1 MNRKS
6 CYKESLMSP
15 GKLPR
20 VLAFASLLC
29 GGCLVEPSPN
39 APPTNAGA
47 AGNENRAVV
56 EASPT
61 PERRPSP
68 EGSPS
73 PEASPTPSGV
83 GEAGGKLGSYMRAAA
98 ADLVPEQREA
108 LGRVNTDAR
117 RLPALRGYLRAGR
130 EAMSRWAWSRERIE
144 SYEKSPEYAAA
155 LAEIEKVRREFEGA
169 NPGYT
174 LRVNTQVRSLDEQLS
189 KWNEN
194 DSVARAGEELLQS
207 AREELAGPSYA
218 EAPDAADLQRFDRFL
233 RDTTTRVTPTLAVPG
248 LSPHGQSRAFD
259 FQVMR
264 GAQLIAGPS
273 SPGAWDSAGW
283 TEKVRAAVTRASTKF
298 TGPLA
303 SPREPWHY
311 DYRP

>member
-1 MNRKS
+1 
-6 CYKESLMSP
+6 MSP
-15 GKLPR
+15 GKLAR
-20 VLAFASLLC
+20 VLLLAPVFF

-39 APPTNAGA
+39 APTTNAGA

-56 EASPT
+56 ETSPT
-61 PERRPSP
+61 P

-73 PEASPTPSGV
+73 PESPDSLPGIAEAS
-83 GEAGGKLGSYMRAAA
+83 GKLERYVLAAA
-98 ADLVPEQREA
+98 ADLAPEQGEA
-108 LGRVNTDAR
+108 LRRVDTDAR
-117 RLPALRGYLRAGR
+117 RVLALRGYLRAGR

-155 LAEIEKVRREFEGA
+155 LAEIEKVRHEFENA

-174 LRVNTQVRSLDEQLS
+174 LHVNSQVRSLDEQLK
-189 KWNEN
+189 KWDEN
-194 DSVARAGEELLQS
+194 DSVARAGEELLGRV
-207 AREELAGPSYA
+207 REELSGSSYA
-218 EAPDAADLQRFDRFL
+218 EAPTASDVQRFERFL
-233 RDTTTRVTPTLAVPG
+233 RGTPTRMTPTLAVPG

-264 GAQLIAGPS
+264 GSQLIAGPS
-273 SPGAWDSAGW
+273 SPGAWDKEGW
-283 TEKVRAAVTRASTKF
+283 TEKVRDAVARASTKF
-298 TGPLA
+298 SGPLA

>member
-1 MNRKS
+1 
-6 CYKESLMSP
+6 MSP
-15 GKLPR
+15 GKFAS
-20 VLAFASLLC
+20 VLALASLLC

-39 APPTNAGA
+39 APGANAGA
-47 AGNENRAVV
+47 AGNESRAGVA
-56 EASPT
+56 ASPT

-68 EGSPS
+68 ESSPS
-73 PEASPTPSGV
+73 PEASPGLSAV
-83 GEAGGKLGSYMRAAA
+83 GEAGGKLESYMRAAA
-98 ADLVPEQREA
+98 ADLAPEQREA

-117 RLPALRGYLRAGR
+117 RVLALRGYLRSGR
-130 EAMSRWAWSRERIE
+130 EAASRWAWSRERIE

-169 NPGYT
+169 NTGYT

-194 DSVARAGEELLQS
+194 DSVARAGEELLAR
-207 AREELAGPSYA
+207 AREELAGSSYA
-218 EAPDAADLQRFDRFL
+218 EAPAGTDVQRFERFL
-233 RDTTTRVTPTLAVPG
+233 RGSTTRATPTLAVPG

-273 SPGAWDSAGW
+273 GAGAWDKEGW
-283 TEKVRAAVTRASTKF
+283 TEKVREAVTRARTKF

>member
-1 MNRKS
+1 
-6 CYKESLMSP
+6 MSP
-15 GKLPR
+15 GKLMR
-20 VLAFASLLC
+20 ALLLTPFLF

-39 APPTNAGA
+39 TGA

-56 EASPT
+56 EASPSHENRPT
-61 PERRPSP
+61 PES
-68 EGSPS
+68 SPS
-73 PEASPTPSGV
+73 AEASPGLSAV
-83 GEAGGKLGSYMRAAA
+83 VEAGGRLESYVRAAA
-98 ADLVPEQREA
+98 SDLVPEQREA
-108 LGRVNTDAR
+108 LGRVETDAR
-117 RLPALRGYLRAGR
+117 RLLALRGYLRSGR
-130 EAMSRWAWSRERIE
+130 EAASRWAWSRERIE

-174 LRVNTQVRSLDEQLS
+174 LRVNTQVRSLDEQLK

-194 DSVARAGEELLQS
+194 DSTARAGGELLER
-207 AREELAGPSYA
+207 AREELSSSSYA
-218 EAPDAADLQRFDRFL
+218 EAPAAADVQRFERFL
-233 RDTTTRVTPTLAVPG
+233 RGATTRVTPTLAVPG

-264 GAQLIAGPS
+264 GSQLIAGPS

-283 TEKVRAAVTRASTKF
+283 TEKVREAVTRASTKF
-298 TGPLA
+298 AGPLA

>member
-1 MNRKS
+1 
-6 CYKESLMSP
+6 MSP
-15 GKLPR
+15 GKLAR
-20 VLAFASLLC
+20 ALALASLLC

-39 APPTNAGA
+39 APSSNASA
-47 AGNENRAVV
+47 NANDNRAVV
-56 EASPT
+56 VPSPT
-61 PERRPSP
+61 PERGVSP
-68 EGSPS
+68 ESSPS
-73 PEASPTPSGV
+73 PEAHDVLSAA
-83 GEAGGKLGSYMRAAA
+83 GEAGGKLESYVRAAA
-98 ADLVPEQREA
+98 ADLAPEQREA
-108 LGRVNTDAR
+108 LGHVNTDAR
-117 RLPALRGYLRAGR
+117 RVLALRGYLRAGR
-130 EAMSRWAWSRERIE
+130 EAAARWAWSRERIE
-144 SYEKSPEYAAA
+144 SYEKSPEHAAA
-155 LAEIEKVRREFEGA
+155 LAEVEKVTREFEGA

-194 DSVARAGEELLQS
+194 DSVERVGEELLTR
-207 AREELAGPSYA
+207 AREELAGTSYA
-218 EAPDAADLQRFDRFL
+218 EAPAGTDVQRFERFL
-233 RDTTTRVTPTLAVPG
+233 RGTTTRVTPMLAVPG

-273 SPGAWDSAGW
+273 STDAWDSAGW
-283 TEKVRAAVTRASTKF
+283 TEKVRTAVTRASTKF

>member
-1 MNRKS
+1 
-6 CYKESLMSP
+6 MSP
-15 GKLPR
+15 GKLALS
-20 VLAFASLLC
+20 LALAPFLF

-39 APPTNAGA
+39 APAANAGA
-47 AGNENRAVV
+47 AVNENRAGVA
-56 EASPT
+56 ASPT
-61 PERRPSP
+61 PESRPSS
-68 EGSPS
+68 EKS
-73 PEASPTPSGV
+73 PEASPGPSAE
-83 GEAGGKLGSYMRAAA
+83 GETGGKLSSYMNAAA
-98 ADLVPEQREA
+98 ADLAPEQREA
-108 LGRVNTDAR
+108 LGRVNTDGR
-117 RLPALRGYLRAGR
+117 RLLALRGYLRAGGD
-130 EAMSRWAWSRERIE
+130 AASRWAWSRERIE

-194 DSVARAGEELLQS
+194 DSVAGAGEELLTR
-207 AREELAGPSYA
+207 AREELAVPSYA
-218 EAPDAADLQRFDRFL
+218 ATPAAADVQRFERFL
-233 RDTTTRVTPTLAVPG
+233 RGATTRATPTLAVPG

-264 GAQLIAGPS
+264 GSQLIAAPS

-283 TEKVRAAVTRASTKF
+283 TEKVREAVTRASTKF
-298 TGPLA
+298 AGPLA

>member
-1 MNRKS
+1 M
-6 CYKESLMSP
+6 L
-15 GKLPR
+15 
-20 VLAFASLLC
+20 
-29 GGCLVEPSPN
+29 
-39 APPTNAGA
+39 
-47 AGNENRAVV
+47 
-56 EASPT
+56 
-61 PERRPSP
+61 
-68 EGSPS
+68 
-73 PEASPTPSGV
+73 
-83 GEAGGKLGSYMRAAA
+83 
-98 ADLVPEQREA
+98 
-108 LGRVNTDAR
+108 
-117 RLPALRGYLRAGR
+117 ALRGYLRAGR
-130 EAMSRWAWSRERIE
+130 DAASRWAWSRERIE

-174 LRVNTQVRSLDEQLS
+174 LRVNTQVRSLDEQLK

-194 DSVARAGEELLQS
+194 DSVARAGEELLAR
-207 AREELAGPSYA
+207 AREELAGSSYA
-218 EAPDAADLQRFDRFL
+218 DAPAAADVQRFERFL
-233 RDTTTRVTPTLAVPG
+233 RGTTTRVTPTLAVPG

-264 GAQLIAGPS
+264 GSQLIAGPTGA
-273 SPGAWDSAGW
+273 GAWDTEGW

>member
-1 MNRKS
+1 
-6 CYKESLMSP
+6 MSV
-15 GKLPR
+15 GKLAR
-20 VLAFASLLC
+20 LLALAPFLF

-39 APPTNAGA
+39 APAANS
-47 AGNENRAVV
+47 AGNENRAAL
-56 EASPT
+56 EASPS
-61 PERRPSP
+61 PEGRPTP

-73 PEASPTPSGV
+73 PEASPTPPPAS
-83 GEAGGKLGSYMRAAA
+83 EAGGKFEAYVRAAA
-98 ADLVPEQREA
+98 VGLPAEQREA
-108 LGRVNTDAR
+108 LGRVNTDAGR
-117 RLPALRGYLRAGR
+117 MLALRGYLRAGGG
-130 EAMSRWAWSRERIE
+130 AASRWAWSRERIE

-174 LRVNTQVRSLDEQLS
+174 LRVNTQVRSLDEQLK
-189 KWNEN
+189 KWDEN
-194 DSVARAGEELLQS
+194 DSVARAGEELLQR
-207 AREELAGPSYA
+207 AREELAGSSYP
-218 EAPDAADLQRFDRFL
+218 EPPTAADVQRFERFL
-233 RDTTTRVTPTLAVPG
+233 RGATTRATPTLAVPG

-264 GAQLIAGPS
+264 GGQLVAGPS
-273 SPGAWDSAGW
+273 GAGQWDGEGW

-298 TGPLA
+298 SGPLA